1 MRCARR
7 ASKRSGLPSGLVSSG
22 RPYLPRA
29 LLLVTRGGLFWMVAL
44 DPARWAIRGFGG
56 IVISSG
62 RSSPHSIAAGRPA
75 REPQSSAWDLRR
87 IRWHPDCDPAKDD
100 FVGRHLIVDASTYR
114 RRNLAST

>member
-44 DPARWAIRGFGG
+44 DPARWAIRGLGG
-56 IVISSG
+56 IVYLPDRAFPPRAPRGAPSRRQALVHPVHVRPVEAGHVVGG
-62 RSSPHSIAAGRPA
+62 R
-75 REPQSSAWDLRR
+75 
-87 IRWHPDCDPAKDD
+87 
-100 FVGRHLIVDASTYR
+100 
-114 RRNLAST
+114 